1 MPLVIKE
8 INVSTTVE
16 KKVVLPE
23 DVSYRV
29 YERMKKDILEELSL
43 IDRPAV
49 PQRKSKER

>member
-29 YERMKKDILEELSL
+29 YEKKEILEELSL